1 MQRYEYDELI
11 LALGAEPLEPPIPG
25 IHHPSLFK
33 LRTLQDMD
41 HISSWIDDKNVK
53 HCVVAGAGF
62 VGLEMVE
69 QLVKRNVKVTL
80 VELADQI
87 LGPLDPE
94 MAAVLQRELEKN
106 GVEIIL
112 KDGIKEFIAKGDE
125 RSGTV
130 VQLQSGRKLP
140 IAEMTILGLGV
151 RPDTAVAKDAG
162 INVSSRGH
170 IIVDDQL
177 RTSIDH
183 IWAVGDSVL
192 VRNPILSRE
201 VDEYW
206 AVALAGPANRQG
218 RMVPDIIYGKN
229 RRYKGTYGASV
240 IRIFG
245 YIAACVG
252 VNEKMLRSK
261 NIPFSVV
268 HVHPNQH
275 AGYYPGAKS
284 INLKL
289 IFDPKDGH
297 IFGGSAVG
305 EDGVEKRIDI
315 ISTAIQGG
323 MTVHDL
329 ADLELCYAPPVGSA
343 KDPINIAGMAAQNE
357 VDGLVKQIDW
367 KELKELEEHPSKEVM
382 VIDVRNPS
390 EISKGKLIPNAIN
403 IPLNSLRERLNEIPH
418 DKEIVVSCM
427 SGQRSYYAY
436 RILVENGYD
445 KVRNLSGAYKTY
457 QSTKV
462 QNQQPS
468 Q

>member
-41 HISSWIDDKNVK
+41 HINSWIDDKNVK

-69 QLVKRNVKVTL
+69 QLVRRNVKVTL

-94 MAAVLQRELEKN
+94 MAAVLQQELEKN

-112 KDGIKEFIAKGDE
+112 KDGIKEFIAKEDE
-125 RSGTV
+125 GTV

-140 IAEMTILGLGV
+140 KAEMTILGLGV

-162 INVSSRGH
+162 INVSPRGY

-229 RRYKGTYGASV
+229 KRYKGTYGASV

-252 VNEKMLRSK
+252 INEKMLRSK

-462 QNQQPS
+462 QSQQLF